1 MLRRPQHERKILNDI
16 KTPPFVTSI
25 NSVQALSLS
34 KDSDWSS
41 ARAKSKL
48 LAGRVI
54 LVLAL
59 LSCIFAANASAQGT
73 KLTVSYSADTPG
85 QLSAW
90 MAKETGIYSKNGLD
104 VQLIRATGN
113 VAVMALLSGEVGIGV
128 MGGASVIESNLRGS
142 DSVMIASGQVITD
155 YVLVAQSKMKTAEQL
170 KGGILGVA
178 SLSGSS
184 VTASRFALRKLGLDA
199 DKDVSI
205 IVVGGTPDRLI
216 ALQTGRIQA
225 TLLSPPTSIVAER
238 EGFTF
243 LTDVGDLPFPYNS
256 LASTRRFVRENPE
269 TVRKYI
275 KSHIEAVHRLKTD
288 RETGIKVLGKY
299 LRRSDRYLL
308 EKSYDASVADNILP
322 RKQYP
327 SLPAIKTVLE
337 MLSERTP
344 KARSTKPEE
353 FFDVRFIK
361 ELDDSGFIDNLY
373 RRQRN

>member
-1 MLRRPQHERKILNDI
+1 MRTRSTKQSRSQRVRRIVL
-16 KTPPFVTSI
+16 TSL
-25 NSVQALSLS
+25 AF
-34 KDSDWSS
+34 
-41 ARAKSKL
+41 L
-48 LAGRVI
+48 LFAGAEV
-54 LVLAL
+54 
-59 LSCIFAANASAQGT
+59 FGQNT

-128 MGGASVIESNLRGS
+128 MGGASVVASNLSGS
-142 DSVMIASGQVITD
+142 DGVLIAAGQITTD
-155 YVLVAQSKMKTAEQL
+155 YVLATQAKIKTAEQL
-170 KGGILGVA
+170 KGGVFGVA

-184 VTASRFALRKLGLDA
+184 ISASRFALRKLGLDA

-216 ALQTGRIQA
+216 ALQTGKIQS
-225 TLLSPPTSIVAER
+225 TLLSPPTSIVAEK
-238 EGFTF
+238 EGFN
-243 LTDVGDLPFPYNS
+243 LLVDVGDLPFPYNS
-256 LASTRRFVRENPE
+256 IATTRRFVRDNPE

-275 KSHIEAVHRLKTD
+275 RSHIEAVYRLKTD

-299 LRRSDRYLL
+299 LRRTDRYLL
-308 EKSYDASVADNILP
+308 EKSYDVSVADNILP

-327 SLPAIKTVLE
+327 SLAAIKTVLD
-337 MLSERTP
+337 MISDRSP
-344 KARSTKPEE
+344 KARTAKPEE
-353 FFDVRFIK
+353 FVDARFIK

-373 RRQRN
+373 RKQKN

>member
-1 MLRRPQHERKILNDI
+1 LLGVRSAILAAAL
-16 KTPPFVTSI
+16 F
-25 NSVQALSLS
+25 SVICAG
-34 KDSDWSS
+34 S
-41 ARAKSKL
+41 A
-48 LAGRVI
+48 AG
-54 LVLAL
+54 
-59 LSCIFAANASAQGT
+59 QGT

-90 MAKETGIYSKNGLD
+90 MAKEAGIYSKNGLD

-128 MGGASVIESNLRGS
+128 MGGASVIASNLSGS
-142 DSVMIASGQVITD
+142 DGVLIASGQVITD
-155 YVLVAQSKMKTAEQL
+155 YVLVTQPKIKTAEQL

-184 VTASRFALRKLGLDA
+184 ITASRFALHKLGLDP
-199 DKDVSI
+199 DKDVSM

-216 ALQTGRIQA
+216 ALQTGRIQS

-238 EGFTF
+238 EGFNL

-256 LASTRRFVRENPE
+256 LATTRRFIKENQE

-299 LRRSDRYLL
+299 LRRNERYLL
-308 EKSYDASVADNILP
+308 EKSYDVSIADNILP

-327 SLPAIKTVLE
+327 SMPAIKTVLE

-344 KARSTKPEE
+344 KARTAKPED
-353 FFDVRFIK
+353 FVDVRSIK
-361 ELDDSGFIDNLY
+361 ELDESGFIDNLY

>member
-1 MLRRPQHERKILNDI
+1 MNANLLVSA
-16 KTPPFVTSI
+16 PFVTSI
-25 NSVQALSLS
+25 NAVQALSLS
-34 KDSDWSS
+34 KDSERSS
-41 ARAKSKL
+41 RKASGFL
-48 LAGRVI
+48 TGRVTLI
-54 LVLAL
+54 LAL
-59 LSCIFAANASAQGT
+59 LSLVISAADSLAQNT

-90 MAKETGIYSKNGLD
+90 IAKEAGIYSKNGLD

-142 DSVMIASGQVITD
+142 DGVLIASGQVITD
-155 YVLVAQSKMKTAEQL
+155 YVLVAQSKVKTAEQL

-184 VTASRFALRKLGLDA
+184 VTASRFALKKLGLDA

-205 IVVGGTPDRLI
+205 MVVGGTPDRLI

-288 RETGIKVLGKY
+288 RETGIRVLGKY

-308 EKSYDASVADNILP
+308 EKSYDVSVADNILP
-322 RKQYP
+322 RKQYL
-327 SLPAIKTVLE
+327 SLPAIKTVLD
-337 MLSERTP
+337 MLSDRNP
-344 KARSTKPEE
+344 KARSAKPEE
-353 FFDVRFIK
+353 FVDVRFIK

>member
-1 MLRRPQHERKILNDI
+1 MLGIRSAILAA
-16 KTPPFVTSI
+16 
-25 NSVQALSLS
+25 ALFSFIC
-34 KDSDWSS
+34 
-41 ARAKSKL
+41 ARD
-48 LAGRVI
+48 
-54 LVLAL
+54 VLG
-59 LSCIFAANASAQGT
+59 QGT

-90 MAKETGIYSKNGLD
+90 MAKETGIYSRNGLD

-113 VAVMALLSGEVGIGV
+113 VAVMALISGEVGIGV
-128 MGGASVIESNLRGS
+128 MGGASVIASNLSGS
-142 DSVMIASGQVITD
+142 DGVMIASGQVITD
-155 YVLVAQSKMKTAEQL
+155 YVLATQPKIKTAEQL
-170 KGGILGVA
+170 KGGILGVS

-184 VTASRFALRKLGLDA
+184 ISASRFALRKLGLDA

-216 ALQTGRIQA
+216 ALQTGRIQS
-225 TLLSPPTSIVAER
+225 TLLSPPTSIVAEK
-238 EGFTF
+238 EGFNL

-256 LASTRRFVRENPE
+256 LATTRRFIRENQE

-288 RETGIKVLGKY
+288 RETGIKILGKY
-299 LRRSDRYLL
+299 LRRNERYLL
-308 EKSYDASVADNILP
+308 EKSYDVSIADNILP

-327 SLPAIKTVLE
+327 SMPAIKTVLE

-344 KARSTKPEE
+344 KARTAKPEE
-353 FFDVRFIK
+353 FVDARFIK
-361 ELDDSGFIDNLY
+361 ELDESGFIDNLY

>member
-1 MLRRPQHERKILNDI
+1 MKTVFHGAHAKQFGWPEILSI
-16 KTPPFVTSI
+16 PALAFLLFIFTP
-25 NSVQALSLS
+25 
-34 KDSDWSS
+34 DG
-41 ARAKSKL
+41 
-48 LAGRVI
+48 LAQ
-54 LVLAL
+54 
-59 LSCIFAANASAQGT
+59 NA

-90 MAKETGIYSKNGLD
+90 MAKEAGIYSKNGLD

-142 DSVMIASGQVITD
+142 DGVLIASGQVITD
-155 YVLVAQSKMKTAEQL
+155 YVLVTQPKIKTAEQL

-184 VTASRFALRKLGLDA
+184 ITASRFALRKLGLDT

-216 ALQTGRIQA
+216 ALQTGRIQG
-225 TLLSPPTSIVAER
+225 TLLSPPTSIVAEK
-238 EGFTF
+238 EGFNL

-256 LASTRRFVRENPE
+256 LATTRRFIKENQE

-308 EKSYDASVADNILP
+308 EKSYDVSIADNILP

-327 SLPAIKTVLE
+327 ALPTIKTVLE

-344 KARSTKPEE
+344 KARTAKPED
-353 FFDVRFIK
+353 FVDAKFIK
-361 ELDDSGFIDNLY
+361 ELDESGFMDNLY
-373 RRQRN
+373 KRQRN